1 MLSALVLLSA
11 APGLAHAKYADIV
24 VDADSGEVLHATDVD
39 CRNFPASLT
48 KMMTLY
54 LLFDDLDAGKVR
66 LTDRMPV
73 SRHAA
78 SQIPSKLG
86 LSPGQTLSVENALL
100 GLVTKSAND
109 AAVIVAEHLAGTE
122 SAFAQRMTLKAHEL
136 GMNKTVFRNANGV
149 PNPGQK
155 STARD
160 MATLA
165 RALIHNHAKQYH
177 YFSTRQFTYQG
188 EVMTNHNHLLEWYDG
203 ADGIKTGYIDASGF
217 NLVASA
223 KRQGRRL
230 IGVVFGGPSA
240 DARDRQMAKLLDAA
254 FERTPGSAGT
264 TLAELPEQQEADDTP
279 VRTRAVLRAMAAGN
293 RVHLAE
299 RARSRVPQ
307 SAGDADEDNWAIEVG
322 TFQEAAHAQQVAA
335 SIQATLGPVLQDGEA
350 KAAAHRKGRHAV
362 YRARIVGLSRDTAQ
376 KACRVMAKRHHP
388 CSSVS
393 LG

>member
-1 MLSALVLLSA
+1 MLSALVFLAA
-11 APGLAHAKYADIV
+11 APGKAHARYADIV
-24 VDADSGEVLHATDVD
+24 VDADSGEVLHATDID
-39 CRNFPASLT
+39 SRNFPASLT

-54 LLFDDLDAGKVR
+54 LLFDDLDTGRVH

-86 LSPGQTLSVENALL
+86 VSPGQTLSVENALL

-136 GMNKTVFRNANGV
+136 GMNKTTFKNANGV

-177 YFSTRQFTYQG
+177 YFSTRQFIYQG

-240 DARDRQMAKLLDAA
+240 DARDHQMAKLLDAA
-254 FERTPGSAGT
+254 FER
-264 TLAELPEQQEADDTP
+264 
-279 VRTRAVLRAMAAGN
+279 
-293 RVHLAE
+293 
-299 RARSRVPQ
+299 
-307 SAGDADEDNWAIEVG
+307 
-322 TFQEAAHAQQVAA
+322 
-335 SIQATLGPVLQDGEA
+335 
-350 KAAAHRKGRHAV
+350 
-362 YRARIVGLSRDTAQ
+362 
-376 KACRVMAKRHHP
+376 
-388 CSSVS
+388 
-393 LG
+393 